1 MYVCC
6 FFFFFFFFKK
16 KKKKKKSGGNEK
28 KIKKKKKKNFLFF
41 NYLYIYYSLVYS
53 IQVIL
58 NRIKL
63 WGYYLDA
70 ASSRAGIP
78 AELKHIIKRR
88 KKN

>member
-1 MYVCC
+1 M
-6 FFFFFFFFKK
+6 
-16 KKKKKKSGGNEK
+16 
-28 KIKKKKKKNFLFF
+28 